1 MGALAPAVLVV
12 DDDHADGDLLV
23 RALRK
28 CGFENSVHVVRST
41 DQAKAYLQ
49 GKEIFSDRHQYPLP
63 ALVILDHRMPES
75 SGWEVL
81 EWMRKK
87 PGLKNLPVVVFSGS
101 GTPAD
106 QTRALELGAVFE
118 TKPVRPEDY
127 RTVVKRI
134 GGFWL
139 RPGLGAEHFED

>member
-1 MGALAPAVLVV
+1 MSALAPAVLIVE
-12 DDDHADGDLLV
+12 DDHADADLLL

-28 CGFENSVHVVRST
+28 CGFENSVHLVHST

-49 GKEIFSDRHQYPLP
+49 GEQAFSDRHQYPLP
-63 ALVILDHRMPES
+63 ALVILDHRMPDS

-81 EWMRKK
+81 EWMRDK

-106 QTRALELGAVFE
+106 QTRALALGAAFE

-127 RTVVKRI
+127 RAVVKRI
-134 GGFWL
+134 GDFWL
-139 RPGLGAEHFED
+139 RPGLGLEHFQD

>member
-1 MGALAPAVLVV
+1 MLAPAVLIV
-12 DDDHADGDLLV
+12 DDDQADGDLLV

-28 CGFENSVHVVRST
+28 CGFQNSVHLVRNS

-49 GKEIFSDRHQYPLP
+49 NDQAFSDPHQYPVP

-81 EWMRKK
+81 EWMREK

-101 GTPAD
+101 GTPED

-118 TKPVRPEDY
+118 VKPIRPDEY
-127 RTVVKRI
+127 KTVVKRI
-134 GGFWL
+134 ADFWL
-139 RPGLGAEHFED
+139 RGGLGG